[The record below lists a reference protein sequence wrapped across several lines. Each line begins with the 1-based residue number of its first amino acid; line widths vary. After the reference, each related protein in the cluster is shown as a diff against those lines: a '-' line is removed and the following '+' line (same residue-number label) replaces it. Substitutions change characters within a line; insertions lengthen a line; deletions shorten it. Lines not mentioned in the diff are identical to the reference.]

1 MWSSLVNYT
10 ARYFGNNWTA
20 ERTQYSITCP
30 SSIPAARNTRFNA
43 MTQIIPATRTDDSKF
58 SWRGPQSLFSRP
70 IHIRACASTFLRPM
84 SIRAVA
90 ILPAVPVDL
99 PNVKWI
105 PVQLAATR
113 FSKVLRASCAAR
125 CFVRREYERHHSQ
138 TRTMV
143 LTCIEPECL
152 LLTLPAD
159 TSSRRSCA
167 TRAERQ

>member
-43 MTQIIPATRTDDSKF
+43 MTQITPATRSDDSKF
-58 SWRGPQSLFSRP
+58 SWSR
-70 IHIRACASTFLRPM
+70 STVTFLTPDTYPRVCFHFLTPDVHP
-84 SIRAVA
+84 RVA
-90 ILPAVPVDL
+90 ILSAVPVDL